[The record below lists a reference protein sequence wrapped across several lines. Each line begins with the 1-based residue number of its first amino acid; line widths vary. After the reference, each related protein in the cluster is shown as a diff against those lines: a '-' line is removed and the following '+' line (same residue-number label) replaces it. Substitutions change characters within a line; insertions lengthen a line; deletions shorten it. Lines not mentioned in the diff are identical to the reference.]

1 MRTTIDARTKGFT
14 RLRAV
19 IACLG
24 LAAWAGLCPA
34 PALADPSHL
43 ECGSVIT
50 TSTTLRY
57 DLSDCPG
64 DGLIVGTDGITINLN
79 GHTVGGDGV
88 PNTQR
93 PDAGIRVDGHHR
105 VAISNGSVTGFDL
118 DVLFTAAPEGAVTA
132 LTVEHSRRGIVFVDR
147 SDRARIIG
155 NVASNNGGPDGGAG
169 ILLLG
174 SSGATIR
181 GNTLT
186 GNHVGVALNNG
197 SNGNSVFGNK
207 FSDNHELALEINFSD
222 DNIVTS
228 NRITGSNGGVSL
240 ESANSTIV
248 SRNTISRATGPDG
261 MGIQIYGDDNTV
273 SHNTVTDSIRYGIE
287 VDDFQDP
294 GHSPITGN
302 LLQENVVHQ
311 GGIGI
316 AIGPEAGGVVLNTR
330 IERNLLTGAQADGIQ
345 LVGPSTGLETS
356 ILTNNITVHNRQLGI
371 NALPGTIDGGGNR
384 ANGNGDPRQCL
395 NILCR

>member
-1 MRTTIDARTKGFT
+1 
-14 RLRAV
+14 V
-19 IACLG
+19 
-24 LAAWAGLCPA
+24 AWAGLCPA
-34 PALADPSHL
+34 PAWADPSHL

-57 DLSDCPG
+57 DLSNCPG
-64 DGLIVGTDGITINLN
+64 DGLIVGTDGITVNLN

-105 VAISNGSVTGFDL
+105 VAITNGSVTGFDL
-118 DVLFTAAPEGAVTA
+118 DVLFSAAPEGAVTS
-132 LTVEHSRRGIVFVDR
+132 LTVEHSRRGIVFADQ
-147 SDRARIIG
+147 SDDARIVA
-155 NVASNNGGPDGGAG
+155 NVATNNGGPDGGAG
-169 ILLLG
+169 IVLLA

-181 GNTLT
+181 GNTVT

-197 SNGNSVFGNK
+197 SNGNTVAVNRFI
-207 FSDNHELALEINFSD
+207 DNHETSVGIGFSD
-222 DNIVTS
+222 DNNVTS
-228 NRITGSNGGVSL
+228 NRITGSSGGVIL
-240 ESANSTIV
+240 EAANSTTI

-261 MGIQIYGDDNTV
+261 IGIQIYGD
-273 SHNTVTDSIRYGIE
+273 HNIVTHNIVTDSIRYGIE
-287 VDDFQDP
+287 VDAFQDP
-294 GHSPITGN
+294 GHTQITGN
-302 LLQENVVHQ
+302 VLRNNVVHQ
-311 GGIGI
+311 GTIGI

-330 IERNLLTGAQADGIQ
+330 IEGNLVTSANTDGIQ

-371 NALPGTIDGGGNR
+371 NAIPGSIDGGGNL
-384 ANGNGDPRQCL
+384 AHGNGDPRQCL